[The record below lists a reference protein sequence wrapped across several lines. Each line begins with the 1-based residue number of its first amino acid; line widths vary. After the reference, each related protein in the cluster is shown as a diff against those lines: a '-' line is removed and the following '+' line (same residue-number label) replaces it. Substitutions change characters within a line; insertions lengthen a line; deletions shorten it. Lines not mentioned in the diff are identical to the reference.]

1 MSTFSDAAVAP
12 LNGPQILARL
22 APVDG
27 IDSGL
32 DADLVRGRAMPTSLF
47 RLDLYPALTPP
58 PLYGDAT
65 PAAYIFGA

>member
-1 MSTFSDAAVAP
+1 MSGALSPIARP
-12 LNGPQILARL
+12 LLPAQILARL
-22 APVDG
+22 LTVDG
-27 IDSGL
+27 VDSGL

-65 PAAYIFGA
+65 PASYIFGA